1 MQNAELPSGT
11 LLKQRYRVE
20 ELIGRGG
27 AAIVYKVYDTREEC
41 FAAVKELFP
50 LSCCGRNPGESN
62 LLYCYGSACRI

>member
-41 FAAVKELFP
+41 FAAEKE
-50 LSCCGRNPGESN
+50 
-62 LLYCYGSACRI
+62 